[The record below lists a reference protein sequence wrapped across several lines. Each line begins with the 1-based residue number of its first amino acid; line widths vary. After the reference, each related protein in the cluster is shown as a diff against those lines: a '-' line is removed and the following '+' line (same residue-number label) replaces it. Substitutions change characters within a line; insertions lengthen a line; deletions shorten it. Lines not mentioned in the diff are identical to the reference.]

1 MAYLLGDQAMK
12 RLGHAP
18 ETNTEPSWLQ
28 LHRLGVVQ
36 AISTFFVIG
45 LVGHDAIHHVGRVI
59 ASHINQNVVFPN
71 CCCYWCGGTV
81 TTSSDTL
88 PQTRKDRLL
97 IRVIYVVLRFPSVI
111 NPVFDHMRQM
121 VEPEF
126 QWWLI
131 TDIQCL
137 KELNARNDPSKGIS
151 RRGPRKSLL
160 VTDSTP
166 GWSVTIRIHFW
177 ETKGKR

>member
-1 MAYLLGDQAMK
+1 MK

-36 AISTFFVIG
+36 AISTFFVIS
-45 LVGHDAIHHVGRVI
+45 LVSHDAIHHFVRVV
-59 ASHINQNVVFPN
+59 ASHKDQNVVFPN
-71 CCCYWCGGTV
+71 SSCYWSGGTV
-81 TTSSDTL
+81 TTSSDTP

-97 IRVIYVVLRFPSVI
+97 IRAIHVVLRSPSVI
-111 NPVFDHMRQM
+111 NPAFDYFRQT

-131 TDIQCL
+131 SDI
-137 KELNARNDPSKGIS
+137 
-151 RRGPRKSLL
+151 
-160 VTDSTP
+160 
-166 GWSVTIRIHFW
+166 
-177 ETKGKR
+177 